1 VVSFIPD
8 GSFLADVAVFFIL
21 LGRVAICLLS
31 EDEVEGCVSSSSTER
46 LLVNFDFSI
55 CQANCF
61 N

>member
-8 GSFLADVAVFFIL
+8 GSFLTDVAVFFIL
-21 LGRVAICLLS
+21 LGRAAICLLS
-31 EDEVEGCVSSSSTER
+31 EDEVEGCVSSSSTGR

-55 CQANCF
+55 CQGNCF